1 MTWLDRQS
9 FLGSDSDQVLQDL
22 TVGLVGLGGGNSH
35 VVQQLAHL
43 GIGGFVL
50 VDDDVISESN
60 LNRLVGGTW
69 DDVLEARPKTEI
81 AKRVVLNVN
90 PKARV
95 GCHQAKWQEV
105 AEHLRACDIIIG
117 GVDRIIAKSELEA
130 FCRRFLI
137 PYIDMGMDV
146 HRLSDADGFLV
157 AGQVVLSCPGTPCLR
172 CLGVVTDRALTEEA
186 GQYGDAGGKPQVVWP
201 NGILASTAVG
211 LLVQLFT
218 PWHGK
223 PVSSAYFAYDANEG
237 TTIVPDRFHRRVGKI
252 CGHYPTGVV
261 GDPRF
266 DIRAIMSQFDSST
279 EPCEEIFVTP
289 VPSKKWFKKIFA
301 GGGRWLSRA
310 TKRFFRSRDF

>member
-9 FLGSDSDQVLQDL
+9 FLGSDSDQILRDL

-35 VVQQLAHL
+35 VIQQLAHL

-60 LNRLVGGTW
+60 LNRLVGGTS
-69 DDVLEARPKTEI
+69 DDVQQARPKTEI
-81 AKRVVLNVN
+81 AKRVVLSVN

-95 GCHQAKWQEV
+95 DCHQSKWQEV
-105 AEHLRACDIIIG
+105 AEHLRVCDIIIG

-146 HRLSDADGFLV
+146 HRLGDDSEFLI
-157 AGQVVLSCPGTPCLR
+157 AGQVVLSSPGTPCLR
-172 CLGVVTDRALTEEA
+172 CLGVVTDSALTEEA

-201 NGILASTAVG
+201 NGLLASTAVG

-223 PVSSAYFAYDANEG
+223 PVKSAYFAYDANEG
-237 TTIVPDRFHRRVGKI
+237 TLMASERLRRKVDKECHHFPVGA
-252 CGHYPTGVV
+252 V
-261 GDPRF
+261 GDPMF
-266 DIRAIMSQFDSST
+266 DVRKLGAKVDDDTADQPSGISVPPGSIDWRETIIKRIRR
-279 EPCEEIFVTP
+279 
-289 VPSKKWFKKIFA
+289 WFA
-301 GGGRWLSRA
+301 AWG
-310 TKRFFRSRDF
+310 

>member
-1 MTWLDRQS
+1 MSWLDRQS
-9 FLGSDSDQVLQDL
+9 FLGPDSDQVLQNL

-43 GIGGFVL
+43 GVGGFVL
-50 VDDDVISESN
+50 CDDDVISESN
-60 LNRLVGGTW
+60 LNRLVGGTLE
-69 DDVLEARPKTEI
+69 DVREARPKTEI
-81 AKRVVLNVN
+81 AKRVVLSVN
-90 PKARV
+90 PKARIA
-95 GCHQAKWQEV
+95 CHQAKWQEV

-117 GVDRIIAKSELEA
+117 GVDRIIAKSELES

-146 HRLSDADGFLV
+146 HCLGDASEFLV
-157 AGQVVLSCPGTPCLR
+157 AGQVVLSSPGTPCLR
-172 CLGVVTDRALTEEA
+172 CLGVITDSALSDEA
-186 GQYGDAGGKPQVVWP
+186 AQYGDAGGKPQVVWP

-223 PVSSAYFAYDANEG
+223 PVRSAYYAYDANEG
-237 TTIVPDRFHRRVGKI
+237 TTIVPDRFRRVGKI
-252 CGHYPTGVV
+252 CGHYPTEAL

-266 DIRAIMSQFDSST
+266 DIRAVMSQFDTST
-279 EPCEEIFVTP
+279 EPSEDIVVTP
-289 VPSKKWFKKIFA
+289 VPSEKWFKKIFA

-310 TKRFFRSRDF
+310 TQRFFRSHEV